1 MLLLALHLA
10 TASVHAAALPPSR
23 PAPVVVLP
31 DGGKKRKDGRD
42 DEDAR

>member
-10 TASVHAAALPPSR
+10 TASIQTQPATAA
-23 PAPVVVLP
+23 PAKVMVVP
-31 DGGKKRKDGRD
+31 DGGTRRRDGKE

>member
-10 TASVHAAALPPSR
+10 TASVHAALPPSR